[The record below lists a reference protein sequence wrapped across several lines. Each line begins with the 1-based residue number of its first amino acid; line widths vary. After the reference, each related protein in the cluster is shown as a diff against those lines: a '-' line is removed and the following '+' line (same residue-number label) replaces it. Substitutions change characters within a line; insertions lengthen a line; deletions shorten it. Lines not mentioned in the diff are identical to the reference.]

1 MSAQVIVAFLFFA
14 VSMTITPG
22 AGNLTLLG
30 ISNRFGFSAALPF
43 VAGTTFGVLIVFAG
57 TSAGL
62 MSVLNSIP
70 ELYSVIKYLGALY
83 LLYIAWG
90 ICTFRME
97 EEANSDSSSGFISGT
112 LIQVLNPKAWIAAMT
127 VFSQFIETSGNYLVQ
142 VVIIIA
148 AFLLVTTLSTTIWA
162 YFGSL
167 LKRLLHSPNQMLAVN
182 RCLGAILA
190 MTVVF
195 MLTQTS

>member
-62 MSVLNSIP
+62 MSILTSVP
-70 ELYSVIKYLGALY
+70 ELYSAIKYLGALY

-90 ICTFRME
+90 IFTFKME
-97 EEANSDSSSGFISGT
+97 EETTSESSAGFISGT

-127 VFSQFIETSGNYLVQ
+127 VFSQFVEASGNYLVQ
-142 VVIIIA
+142 VVTIIT

-167 LKRLLHSPNQMLAVN
+167 LKRLLHSPNQMVVVN
-182 RCLGAILA
+182 RCLGATLA